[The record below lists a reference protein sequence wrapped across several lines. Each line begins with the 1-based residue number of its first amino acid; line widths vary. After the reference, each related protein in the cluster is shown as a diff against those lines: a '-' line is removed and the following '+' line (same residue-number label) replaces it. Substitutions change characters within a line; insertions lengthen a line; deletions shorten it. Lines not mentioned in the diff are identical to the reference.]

1 MDILRLSFKHDP
13 KQASKIM
20 SQIYKDD
27 QKISNIVKKLV
38 HISKN
43 KWLRVYLFLL
53 LKFLQTI
60 MEVCQKQKINLYSK
74 KMELMLLKFRAIHL
88 LP

>member
-1 MDILRLSFKHDP
+1 MKNNKKALNYINQIQKIRSKNNSNWMDILRLSFKHDP

-38 HISKN
+38 HISK
-43 KWLRVYLFLL
+43 
-53 LKFLQTI
+53 I
-60 MEVCQKQKINLYSK
+60 
-74 KMELMLLKFRAIHL
+74 
-88 LP
+88 

>member
-1 MDILRLSFKHDP
+1 MKNNKKALNYINQIQKIRSKNNSNWMDILRLSFKHDP

-38 HISKN
+38 HISK
-43 KWLRVYLFLL
+43 K
-53 LKFLQTI
+53 
-60 MEVCQKQKINLYSK
+60 
-74 KMELMLLKFRAIHL
+74 
-88 LP
+88 